1 MVCVLVLAS
10 GAGWESEALT
20 RLGEAS
26 RVVVLKR
33 CVDVDDLMA
42 TAATGQADVALVALE
57 APGLDRSA
65 VEHLRRHG
73 VRPVAVVAD
82 PGRDD
87 VAARLARLDVG
98 SWVPAEDLA
107 ELAATVSRAEDLGD
121 TRASAPRDGPA
132 LGILARP
139 APGRATGHSPR
150 RSGRR
155 GPGRPGRVV
164 AVWGPAGAPG
174 RTTVATATAAE
185 MARRGTPTLLVDA
198 DPHAASVAQH
208 LGVLDQVSGVLAASR
223 LVAAGTLHERL
234 PATCRTV
241 APCLAVMTGLPRPDR
256 WVEVRPGVLG
266 DVLEASRSRGNVVV
280 DTGPDLAVDHA
291 AGPAGARN
299 TMTLEALEVADEI
312 LVVGVADPVGLS
324 RLARALVDVREVVG
338 STPLRVVVNRMRPS
352 LGWSEAD
359 VVGHGRGLRP
369 GQRPALPARRPR
381 RRGPGAGRRTGP
393 GRGRGLLGEPG
404 GRPADRRGRPGRRR
418 GVRRPAVG
426 GARAAGAAGQAAN
439 SRYSPPAV
447 NATIANSSGSCPVSW

>member
-98 SWVPAEDLA
+98 SWLPAEDLA

-121 TRASAPRDGPA
+121 TRAGSGSS
-132 LGILARP
+132 LGILGA
-139 APGRATGHSPR
+139 GT
-150 RSGRR
+150 
-155 GPGRPGRVV
+155 GPGDWTQPETLGPSGAGGPGRVV

-266 DVLEASRSRGNVVV
+266 DVLEASRSRGSVVV

-299 TMTLEALEVADEI
+299 TMTLEALEAADEI
-312 LVVGVADPVGLS
+312 LVVGAADPVGLS

-359 VVGHGRGLRP
+359 VVGMVEGFARVSALHFLPDDRAAVDRALVAGRALGEVGDSSVSRAVARLTDAVDP
-369 GQRPALPARRPR
+369 GSLGASGARR
-381 RRGPGAGRRTGP
+381 GGRA
-393 GRGRGLLGEPG
+393 GRGRLARRV
-404 GRPADRRGRPGRRR
+404 RPRTAGTARPR
-418 GVRRPAVG
+418 
-426 GARAAGAAGQAAN
+426 
-439 SRYSPPAV
+439 
-447 NATIANSSGSCPVSW
+447 

>member
-121 TRASAPRDGPA
+121 TRAGSGSSLGTQSTQSTMGARGVQGVLGSGTGPGDWTQPET
-132 LGILARP
+132 LG
-139 APGRATGHSPR
+139 
-150 RSGRR
+150 RSGA
-155 GPGRPGRVV
+155 GGPGRVV

-185 MARRGTPTLLVDA
+185 MARRATPTLLVDA

-312 LVVGVADPVGLS
+312 LVVGAADPVGLS

-359 VVGHGRGLRP
+359 VVGMVEGFARVSALHFLPDDRAAVDRALVAGRALGEVGDSSVSRAVARLTDAVDP
-369 GQRPALPARRPR
+369 GSLGASGARR
-381 RRGPGAGRRTGP
+381 GGRA
-393 GRGRGLLGEPG
+393 GRGRLARRV
-404 GRPADRRGRPGRRR
+404 RPRTAGTARPR
-418 GVRRPAVG
+418 
-426 GARAAGAAGQAAN
+426 
-439 SRYSPPAV
+439 
-447 NATIANSSGSCPVSW
+447 